1 MQSLTVPEPIRSMEE
16 EDTERIAS
24 SDSRAGLVS
33 IDPQRM
39 SGTPC
44 FAGTRVPVQTLW
56 DHLAEG
62 PSMEEFLDG
71 FPSVSREQATKTL
84 QMALQ
89 CLLEGSPAR

>member
-16 EDTERIAS
+16 ENTERIAS
-24 SDSRAGLVS
+24 RDPRSGLIS

-62 PSMEEFLDG
+62 PGMEEFLDG
-71 FPSVSREQATKTL
+71 FPSVSREQAAKTL

-89 CLLEGSPAR
+89 CLVEGQPAR